1 MLNRSMVKGVLG
13 IARVLGVA
21 GRGSL
26 AAEKEPVV
34 SAEPVYQGK
43 PASYRIELLG
53 YRSRVTALQS

>member
-13 IARVLGVA
+13 IARVPGVA

-26 AAEKEPVV
+26 AAEKDPAV
-34 SAEPVYQGK
+34 SAEPVYQGN
-43 PASYRIELLG
+43 PACYWIELLG